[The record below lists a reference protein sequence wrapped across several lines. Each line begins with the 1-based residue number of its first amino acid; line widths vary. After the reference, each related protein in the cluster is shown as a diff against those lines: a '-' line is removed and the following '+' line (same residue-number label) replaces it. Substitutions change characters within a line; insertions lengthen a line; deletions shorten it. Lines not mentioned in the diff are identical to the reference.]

1 MANHDSRSTSS
12 TIPPSPGTIFPPSAA
27 PAPRVGIDPRPA
39 PPAGWTPPAA
49 PNRPAVPAAG
59 QDAVNLTIDG
69 QAVTVAKGTNVLEAA
84 KLVGEEI
91 CSFCYHQGLSIAA
104 SCRQCLV
111 EIEKMGKLQPS
122 CQVTVGEGMVVH
134 TKSPQVL
141 KARREMLE
149 FTLKNHPIDCP
160 ICDKAGECTLQRHY
174 MAHDHQLTRVDVP
187 KIRKPK
193 HKDIGREIVL
203 DAERCILC
211 SRCVRFCEEIPG
223 TAELTMTLRG
233 DHQEID
239 IASAGHPLDNAYSVN
254 TVDICPVGALT
265 AKDFRFAIRA
275 WELQSTPTTCPGCA
289 TGCAVELHT
298 KHEQAYRLVPR
309 PDPTVNGHW
318 MCDEGRYTYKELDP
332 RERVHHAEVDGKVV
346 ALPDAV
352 ATVAERLLGA
362 RKLAVVFSAS
372 AINEANDALREL
384 AEALVQPLKHLG
396 ATHQRGGPGA
406 KPGPRQGIEAT
417 RYVLGHP
424 RGEGDAILRDAD
436 KNPNTIGAL
445 AAAGDVDKHEAELAL
460 ELAGRAYD
468 AVLFLDD
475 SGELSQVALQGL
487 AGITS
492 VCLAARRTP
501 LAKACSILLPAASW
515 AEVLGTFTNRQG
527 LLRVVRPAWRAEHDR
542 KNRADLLRDLMLAMG
557 LRNVA
562 TAKERT
568 RLLAEKHQHTELLAL
583 VTDPKAARPTLLRWA
598 HSRG

>member
-1 MANHDSRSTSS
+1 MANHDSRSTTS
-12 TIPPSPGTIFPPSAA
+12 TIPPTPGTLLPPSSA
-27 PAPRVGIDPRPA
+27 PAPRVGMDPRPA
-39 PPAGWTPPAA
+39 PPAGWTPPHA
-49 PNRPAVPAAG
+49 PNRPAAPVVG
-59 QDAVNLTIDG
+59 QDTATLTIDG
-69 QAVTVAKGTNVLEAA
+69 KAVTVAKGTNVLEAA
-84 KLVGEEI
+84 ALAGEDI
-91 CSFCYHQGLSIAA
+91 CHFCYHPGLTIAA

-122 CQVTVGEGMVVH
+122 CQVTVAEGMVVH

-149 FTLKNHPIDCP
+149 FTLANHPIDCP
-160 ICDKAGECTLQRHY
+160 ICDKAGECKLQRHY
-174 MAHDHQLTRVDVP
+174 MDHDQQLTRVDVP

-211 SRCVRFCEEIPG
+211 SRCVRFCEEIPR
-223 TAELTMTLRG
+223 TAELTMTNRG
-233 DHQEID
+233 DHEEVD
-239 IASAGHPLDNAYSVN
+239 IASDAHPLDNAYSVN

-265 AKDFRFAIRA
+265 AKAFRFAIRA
-275 WELQSTPTTCPGCA
+275 WELHATNTTCPGCA
-289 TGCAVELHT
+289 TGCAVELHS

-309 PDPTVNGHW
+309 HDPAVNGHW

-332 RERVHHAEVDGKVV
+332 KARVHHAVIDGKQV
-346 ALPDAV
+346 AVADAV

-372 AINEANDALREL
+372 ATNEDNDALREL
-384 AEALVQPLKHLG
+384 SEVLG
-396 ATHQRGGPGA
+396 HGLPKGKARPDGSRAGVET
-406 KPGPRQGIEAT
+406 T

-436 KNPNTIGAL
+436 KNPNTTGAL

-487 AGITS
+487 RGITS
-492 VCLAARRTP
+492 VCLASRRTP

-527 LLRVVRPAWRAEHDR
+527 LLRVVRPAWRPEHDR
-542 KNRADLLRDLMLAMG
+542 KHRADLLRDLMLAMG
-557 LRNVA
+557 LRNVS

-568 RLLAEKHQHTELLAL
+568 RLLAEKHQHAELLAL
-583 VTDPKAARPTLLRWA
+583 VTDPQATRPTLLRWA